1 MRLEKFDLEK
11 ALNGAK
17 VVTRDGREVSQFVKF
32 DTYEKFSL
40 YGVVNDEIL
49 FWDIKGRYYEGAN
62 PNIDLFI
69 VGEVQSI
76 WVNVYKKSN
85 NGEMYIGSQ
94 RYKSKNN
101 AINAVSREDQE
112 YLKTIE
118 ITDEV

>member
-1 MRLEKFDLEK
+1 MKLEKFDLEK

-17 VVTRDGREVSQFVKF
+17 VVTRDGREVSQFIKF

-69 VGEVQSI
+69 VAEVQSI
-76 WVNVYKKSN
+76 WVNVYRN
-85 NGEMYIGSQ
+85 IYNDLYTGQ
-94 RYKSKNN
+94 CCKSKEHALNN
-101 AINAVSREDQE
+101 IDKTVE
-112 YLKTIE
+112 YIKTIE
-118 ITDEV
+118 ITDEP

>member
-1 MRLEKFDLEK
+1 MKLEEFDLEK

-17 VVTRDGREVSQFVKF
+17 VVTRDGREVSQFIKF

-76 WVNVYKKSN
+76 WVNVYKNQKDRKIS
-85 NGEMYIGSQ
+85 IGYNQ
-94 RYKSKNN
+94 YKSKDDAEQKGVCN
-101 AINAVSREDQE
+101 SS
-112 YLKTIE
+112 YFKTIE
-118 ITDEV
+118 ITDEI